1 LIFAAAAN
9 ASTWAWYFSRATGM
23 VALVLLTAII
33 VLGVLGPLRVS
44 TNLWPRFA
52 IRTVHRDLS
61 LLALLVI
68 AIHVITLVADSY
80 VKVPLSAAVLPF
92 GSSYSPFWTGLG
104 AVAFDLMIALVVT
117 SLIRGRLG
125 FRVWRFIHWSAYIS
139 WPLAVAHGI
148 ATGTDTLAAWDLATT
163 IVCIAVVAV
172 AVAMRVQSGSAAPTL
187 EAAWP
192 QVSAPEAQ
200 PLRRVRR

>member
-1 LIFAAAAN
+1 VIFTAAASG
-9 ASTWAWYFSRATGM
+9 STWAWYFSRATGM

-44 TNLWPRFA
+44 TDLWPRFA

-68 AIHVITLVADSY
+68 AIHVVTIVADSF
-80 VKVPLSAAVLPF
+80 VKVPLSAAVLPV

-104 AVAFDLMIALVVT
+104 AVAFDLVIALVVT

-125 FRVWRFIHWSAYIS
+125 FKTWRFIHWSAYVS

-148 ATGTDTLAAWDLATT
+148 ATGTDTNAAWDLVTT
-163 IVCIAVVAV
+163 VICITVVAV
-172 AVAMRVQSGSAAPTL
+172 AVAMRVQSGSAARTL
-187 EAAWP
+187 EA
-192 QVSAPEAQ
+192 
-200 PLRRVRR
+200 